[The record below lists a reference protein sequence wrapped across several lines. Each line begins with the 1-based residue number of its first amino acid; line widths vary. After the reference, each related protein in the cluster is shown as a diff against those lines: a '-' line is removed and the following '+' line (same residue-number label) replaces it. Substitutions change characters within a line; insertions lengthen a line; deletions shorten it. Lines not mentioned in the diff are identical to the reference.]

1 MCPKGM
7 MKMDDLKRAFE
18 EMKDQGEMK
27 QKQKWKEG

>member
-7 MKMDDLKRAFE
+7 MKMDDLKRACE

-27 QKQKWKEG
+27 QKQQWKEG